1 MKKWLSLICVFAF
14 ITVVT
19 AFSVSA
25 EIVSGNCGA
34 KNGDNVKWKLDTES
48 GVLTISGNG
57 SMANYGDGDGK
68 CDGDDYHSPSFFS
81 KRECISTIVIK
92 NGVTSLGRSAFRC
105 CTNLTNVIIADSVK
119 EICDYAFSGC
129 TKLTNITW
137 PDSINSIG
145 REAFS
150 HTGLKSVFLKNI
162 DVIEEGAF
170 IGCNSLIY
178 VVLENV
184 QNIGELN
191 GIGCRGAF
199 ACCDNLTN
207 LTISGNNVI
216 LGDNAFAECISLSN
230 ITLNNVQIIGERC
243 FYACEN
249 LTSIVLSES
258 LTNIEN
264 SAFCFSGLK
273 SIALPDSVTTV
284 GDYAFSAC
292 TD

>member
-25 EIVSGNCGA
+25 EIMSGNCGA
-34 KNGDNVKWKLDTES
+34 NGDNVKWEFDTES

-68 CDGDDYHSPSFFS
+68 CDGEDDRYSPSFFS

-145 REAFS
+145 SYAFS
-150 HTGLKSVFLKNI
+150 DTGLKSVFLKNI
-162 DVIEEGAF
+162 DVIENAAF
-170 IGCNSLIY
+170 ISCNSLID

-191 GIGCRGAF
+191 SNDCNRGAF

-207 LTISGNNVI
+207 LTISGYNVVIVSLQIDISIMIPPSNSDLLI
-216 LGDNAFAECISLSN
+216 LYD
-230 ITLNNVQIIGERC
+230 IINTPKLQLLQC
-243 FYACEN
+243 
-249 LTSIVLSES
+249 
-258 LTNIEN
+258 
-264 SAFCFSGLK
+264 
-273 SIALPDSVTTV
+273 
-284 GDYAFSAC
+284 
-292 TD
+292 